1 MTPFTCESA
10 RRLVIAYVDGELVGD
25 EREFFEVHVERC
37 DACRHAIRDEVALG
51 HALDRALPQDRAP
64 ADLRAR
70 VEALFEL
77 PSLPQGSSRRWA
89 LGWAAVLT
97 LTSVVGGYALG
108 RMGRVAPSPV
118 VAAAAP
124 TTTTL
129 SEDLAA
135 LAADTHLRYVRGQLP
150 LEIDSARPEKVSHW
164 FSGRVPFNL
173 ALPDYPVGPGE
184 QKFYRLEGG
193 RLVAFGGDYAAY
205 VAYRMDEH
213 PISLIVTSAAQAHP
227 EGGDVVKF
235 RTLEFHQK
243 AVQGL
248 KVITWTDK
256 GLTYALASD
265 LSLRNEQSCMVCHG
279 SPQDRPLIEGF
290 SEKPRS

>member
-1 MTPFTCESA
+1 MTPFSCESA
-10 RRLVIAYVDGELVGD
+10 RRLVLAYVDGELVGE
-25 EREFFEVHVERC
+25 ERDFFEDHVERC
-37 DACRHAIRDEVALG
+37 EACRYAIRDEVALG
-51 HALDRALPQDRAP
+51 HALDRALPRDVAP
-64 ADLRAR
+64 DDLRAR
-70 VEALFEL
+70 VEALFV
-77 PSLPQGSSRRWA
+77 PPPRAQGISRRWA
-89 LGWAAVLT
+89 LASAALVALA
-97 LTSVVGGYALG
+97 VVSGYALG
-108 RMGRVAPSPV
+108 RRSPV
-118 VAAAAP
+118 AVAAPMGAG
-124 TTTTL
+124 TTTP

-150 LEIDSARPEKVSHW
+150 LEIDSARPEAVSHW

-184 QKFYRLEGG
+184 EKFYRLEGG

-205 VAYRMDEH
+205 VAYRMGEH
-213 PISLIVTSAAQAHP
+213 PISLIVTSAVQAHP
-227 EGGDVVKF
+227 EGGNVVKF

-265 LSLRNEQSCMVCHG
+265 LSVRNEQSCMVCHG
-279 SPQDRPLIEGF
+279 SPKDRPLIEGF
-290 SEKPRS
+290 SERPRT